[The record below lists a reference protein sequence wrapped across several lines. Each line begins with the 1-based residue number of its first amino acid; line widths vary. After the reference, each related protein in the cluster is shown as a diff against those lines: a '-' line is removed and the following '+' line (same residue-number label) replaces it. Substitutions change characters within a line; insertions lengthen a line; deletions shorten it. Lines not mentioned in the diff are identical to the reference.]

1 VVARRI
7 RIAGRRPSRLAPVT
21 GPGPLLVLVS
31 GKPWDGVRGVDRH
44 VAEQLTRY
52 ADVLWVDP
60 PLSPVSRSR
69 FRHGTDRLPRPRLTR
84 AAPRIVRLSPVALP
98 GLSRPGVRATTSA
111 LLRAQMRWA
120 LGRTPGRVV
129 AVVACCLSDVLGRWG
144 PDVVDV
150 LYGTDDW
157 MAGASLMR
165 LDSGWL
171 AAEELKALARADEVV
186 AVTPALV
193 DRWRGL
199 GARPLLLPNGC
210 EPDAYAEVDL
220 TPPAPAAAGLPGPVA
235 GLVGRM
241 TARVDMALLEA
252 VADAGLSLLLVG
264 PHDPGW
270 EPARWSA
277 LLARPRVV
285 HVGEVPFDQLPGY
298 LRVVDVGITPYA
310 LTDFNKSSFPLKTL
324 EYLAAGR
331 AAVST
336 PLPAAR
342 WLADAA
348 GGADLVRIGEPGE
361 FVELVLREARAPRT
375 PALVARRRAF
385 AAEHSWRR
393 RADEL
398 ARHIGLTS
406 IPTNPLGAVTSGGTR

>member
-1 VVARRI
+1 
-7 RIAGRRPSRLAPVT
+7 VT
-21 GPGPLLVLVS
+21 GPAPLVVLVS

-60 PLSPVSRSR
+60 PLSPVSRAR
-69 FRHGTDRLPRPRLTR
+69 YRHGTDRLPRPRLVR
-84 AAPRIVRLSPVALP
+84 AAPRITRLKPVALP
-98 GLSRPGVRATTSA
+98 GLSRTGVRATTA
-111 LLRAQMRWA
+111 PLLRVQLRWA
-120 LGRTPGRVV
+120 LRRTPGRPV

-144 PDVVDV
+144 AEVVDV

-157 MAGASLMR
+157 AAGAALMR
-165 LDSGWL
+165 LDARWL
-171 AAEELKALARADEVV
+171 EGQERRALARADEVV
-186 AVTPALV
+186 AVTPELAE
-193 DRWRGL
+193 RWRRL

-210 EPDAYAEVDL
+210 DPDAYADVDHR
-220 TPPAPAAAGLPGPVA
+220 PPAAAAAGLTGPVV

-241 TARVDMALLEA
+241 TARVDLTLLEA

-270 EPARWSA
+270 EPARWSR
-277 LLARPRVV
+277 LLARPGVV
-285 HVGEVPFDQLPGY
+285 HTGEVPFDELPGY
-298 LRVVDVGITPYA
+298 LRAIDVGITPYA
-310 LTDFNKSSFPLKTL
+310 LTDFNRSSFPLKTL

-342 WLADAA
+342 WLAGAD
-348 GGADLVRIGEPGE
+348 GGADLVQIGEADG
-361 FVELVLREARAPRT
+361 FVEQVLRAARTPRT
-375 PALVARRRAF
+375 AELAARRRAF
-385 AAEHSWRR
+385 AATHSWRR

-398 ARHIGLTS
+398 AGHLGLT
-406 IPTNPLGAVTSGGTR
+406 PAQADPVEAGTPGGRR